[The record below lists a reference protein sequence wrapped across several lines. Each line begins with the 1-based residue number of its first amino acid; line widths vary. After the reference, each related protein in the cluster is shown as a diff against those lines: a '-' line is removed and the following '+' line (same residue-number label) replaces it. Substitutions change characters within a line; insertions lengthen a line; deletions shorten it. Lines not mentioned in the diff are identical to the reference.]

1 MKTFIA
7 DQSVLTEL
15 QNEICACIDFI
26 ALMHEAGEKDRE
38 NGVKIK
44 ALLQGGN
51 WMKEKPWWYV
61 QLTILDIDMLDN
73 KNCKRKGIYCREW
86 CINAENNRLE
96 IEAGTHTT
104 EDNIYPIDKDYFY
117 CCMDFADGKVYGNI
131 STLQDFKAD
140 LFGYLSYL
148 TDTMNLV
155 EPDIEIE

>member
-1 MKTFIA
+1 MTTFIA
-7 DQSVLTEL
+7 DDATLSEL
-15 QNEICACIDFI
+15 QNEIFACIDFI
-26 ALMHEAGEKDRE
+26 ALMHEAGEKDRV

-51 WMKEKPWWYV
+51 WMNENPWWYV

-73 KNCKRKGIYCREW
+73 KNCKRKGIYRREW

-104 EDNIYPIDKDYFY
+104 EDNLYAIDKDYFY
-117 CCMDFADGKVYGNI
+117 CWIDFADGKMHGDL

-140 LFGYLSYL
+140 LFAYQSYL